1 MKKITFALLASIAML
16 FVSCDENDD
25 ADVLK
30 KVGVA
35 AKISSPD
42 WIVGN
47 WHLRADG
54 IKIANVNGFIFDADN
69 MCQILLNNSKMCYKD
84 RIKEYNNAGLK
95 NEVLQELY
103 NDSEGEIYQVEVKLD
118 KKSETYQFQRNV
130 NDSLRITWLIPYPD
144 NIEKI
149 KYRFVLDRK

>member
-1 MKKITFALLASIAML
+1 MKKITFTLLASIAML

-25 ADVLK
+25 ADTLK

-42 WIVGN
+42 WIVGS
-47 WHLRADG
+47 WHLRTDG
-54 IKIANVNGFIFDADN
+54 VKITNIKGFTFDSN
-69 MCQILLNNSKMCYKD
+69 NICQVLLNDSEMCYMD

-95 NEVLQELY
+95 NEVLQDLY

-118 KKSETYQFQRNV
+118 KKSEIYRFQRDM

-144 NIEKI
+144 SIEKI
-149 KYRFVLDRK
+149 KHRFVLDKR